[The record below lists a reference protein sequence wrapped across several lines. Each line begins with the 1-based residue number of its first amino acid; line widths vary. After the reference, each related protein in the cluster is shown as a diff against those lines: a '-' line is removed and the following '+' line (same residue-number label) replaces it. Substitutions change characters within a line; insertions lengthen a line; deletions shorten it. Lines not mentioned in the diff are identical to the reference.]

1 MARAAT
7 RADASVRRPALFA
20 KIAATVD
27 IVSGGRLGIG
37 VGVGSRP
44 DHPLA
49 RREYAAHGSAVH
61 RHRHRPRRPRLILGC
76 PRPSHRH
83 RPVGTAQAERAGITR
98 VQLSRLAEAGVL
110 ERLGRGVYVT
120 TSTTGDEHLPLR
132 AAWLALDPTRTAEE
146 RLSDPTTTS
155 VVSHA
160 SAAGLHRLGD
170 LLDDQHEFTSARRK
184 QTTRSGILT
193 HRGDLPAHDVT
204 LVEGLPVTTEVR
216 TIADLLA
223 AGTDLEHVAQM
234 IGQGVRR
241 GVVDLGALASHLGPL
256 ASRYGQ
262 RDGHSLVEYLLDV
275 AGLSRAA
282 LTRELAASPA
292 GQDLVEAGRLGALG
306 EIIASML
313 PKIDNGKMGRLE
325 AFAAPDVGRLI
336 ALSEVIASMQP
347 KIDTTKMSGLD
358 KLDFDKLTNL
368 HGLITNMP
376 LLSQKMQEISR
387 RLATSPG
394 TKAIAEAAASSSTQ
408 ESRLSA
414 AAQSAQ
420 SAKDAE

>member
-1 MARAAT
+1 MMTDVVSRA
-7 RADASVRRPALFA
+7 SH
-20 KIAATVD
+20 IAAGQWGLFT
-27 IVSGGRLGIG
+27 
-37 VGVGSRP
+37 
-44 DHPLA
+44 
-49 RREYAAHGSAVH
+49 
-61 RHRHRPRRPRLILGC
+61 
-76 PRPSHRH
+76 
-83 RPVGTAQAERAGITR
+83 TAQAERAGITR
-98 VQLSRLAEAGVL
+98 VQLSRLADAGVL

-193 HRGDLPAHDVT
+193 HRGDLPTHDVT
-204 LVEGLPVTTEVR
+204 IVEGLPVTTEVR

-241 GVVDLGALASHLGPL
+241 GVVDLGDLASHLDPL
-256 ASRYGQ
+256 ASRHGQ

-275 AGLSRAA
+275 VGLSRAA

-313 PKIDNGKMGRLE
+313 TKIDTGKMGGLE
-325 AFAAPDVGRLI
+325 AFAAPDVGKLS
-336 ALSEVIASMQP
+336 ALSELIASMQP

-368 HGLITNMP
+368 HALIANMSLTTP
-376 LLSQKMQEISR
+376 AFSQRMQEISR
-387 RLATSPG
+387 QLATSPG
-394 TKAIAEAAASSSTQ
+394 TKAIAEAAASSSMQ
-408 ESRLSA
+408 AIRPAA
-414 AAQSAQ
+414 AAQRAQ
-420 SAKDAE
+420 TTKDAG

>member
-1 MARAAT
+1 MMTDVVSRAS
-7 RADASVRRPALFA
+7 R
-20 KIAATVD
+20 IAAGQWGLFT
-27 IVSGGRLGIG
+27 
-37 VGVGSRP
+37 
-44 DHPLA
+44 
-49 RREYAAHGSAVH
+49 
-61 RHRHRPRRPRLILGC
+61 
-76 PRPSHRH
+76 
-83 RPVGTAQAERAGITR
+83 TAQAERAGITR
-98 VQLSRLAEAGVL
+98 VQLSRLTDAGVL

-132 AAWLALDPTRTAEE
+132 AAWLALDPNRTAEE
-146 RLSDPTTTS
+146 RLSDPTTTT

-193 HRGDLPAHDVT
+193 HRGDLPTHDVT
-204 LVEGLPVTTEVR
+204 IIEGLPVTTEVR

-241 GVVDLGALASHLGPL
+241 GVVDLGDLASHLDPL
-256 ASRYGQ
+256 ASRHGQ

-275 AGLSRAA
+275 VGLSRAA

-313 PKIDNGKMGRLE
+313 PKID
-325 AFAAPDVGRLI
+325 
-336 ALSEVIASMQP
+336 
-347 KIDTTKMSGLD
+347 TTKISGLD
-358 KLDFDKLTNL
+358 KLDFDKLTSMQA
-368 HGLITNMP
+368 LIANMSLTTP
-376 LLSQKMQEISR
+376 AVSQRMQEISR
-387 RLATSPG
+387 QLATSPG
-394 TKAIAEAAASSSTQ
+394 MKAIAEAAASSSMPAI
-408 ESRLSA
+408 RLA
-414 AAQSAQ
+414 AEAQRAQ
-420 SAKDAE
+420 TAKDAG